1 MIRDIFE
8 NKSNPFY
15 KFGKQILLREMQMD
29 KIKKFVID
37 RFASRKMD
45 VLPVVDIIL
54 QITNCH
60 PYYTQQLCHE
70 IFIVNDNKIIHK
82 NSIEKAIDNILSN
95 HNCDYQEWWG
105 QLDNT
110 ERKIII
116 GICSGMKNPTSGKFI
131 FAFGI
136 KSTSTAGSAVKRL
149 IEKGILIKRNGNVC
163 LIEDP
168 FWMRWIILN
177 RK

>member
-1 MIRDIFE
+1 
-8 NKSNPFY
+8 
-15 KFGKQILLREMQMD
+15 
-29 KIKKFVID
+29 
-37 RFASRKMD
+37 D
-45 VLPVVDIIL
+45 VSSAVDTIL
-54 QITNCH
+54 QITNGH

-70 IFIVNDNKIIHK
+70 IFIINDDKKIH
-82 NSIEKAIDNILSN
+82 NNTIEKAIDNILSN
-95 HNCDYQEWWG
+95 HNFDYQEWWR

-116 GICSGMKNPTSGKFI
+116 GICNGMQSPTSSEFI
-131 FAFGI
+131 FATGI

-149 IEKGILIKRNGNVC
+149 IENGILIKRNGETY